1 MTLSKVGLA
10 IVFLSLLL
18 LGACASGPEAPSTLL
33 SQAESSI
40 RQAESAGADDHAP
53 VALREAKKFLSAA
66 QSHIGN
72 EDYGKARRLL
82 EKAIAEANFAEAR
95 SMAEKSQRAAD
106 EVEENLETLE
116 REVNSR

>member
-1 MTLSKVGLA
+1 MTFSKLGLTS
-10 IVFLSLLL
+10 VLLLLVL
-18 LGACASGPEAPSTLL
+18 LGACASGPEAPTTLV
-33 SQAESSI
+33 SQAQASI
-40 RQAESAGADDHAP
+40 RQAESAGADTHAP
-53 VALREAKKFLSAA
+53 VALREAKKLLSSA

-72 EDYGKARRLL
+72 EDYDKAKRQL

-106 EVEENLETLE
+106 EVEENLEALE